1 VFVAPSS
8 AIDWRS
14 VVIRGGFL
22 KVVLFCGGYGTRL
35 RDYSEALPKP
45 MVQIGNRPI
54 LWHVMKYYAHFG
66 HKEFVLCLGYKS
78 DSIKDYFLQYNEAV
92 SNDFVLSQGGRDI
105 HLLSSDI
112 DDWKISFIDTGIKT
126 TIGER
131 LRAVAPYLEG
141 EETFLANY
149 SDGLTDLFLPRY
161 LEEFERSGRTASFL
175 AVQST
180 QSFHVVRIDEGGA
193 VAGIAPISESDLW
206 INGGFFAFKREIFD
220 YLEPGDDLVDRPFSR
235 LISERRLGAY
245 RYRGFW
251 MAMDTFKDKQALDVL
266 YEQGNAPW
274 EVWRRS
280 DLDEQ

>member
-1 VFVAPSS
+1 
-8 AIDWRS
+8 
-14 VVIRGGFL
+14 
-22 KVVLFCGGYGTRL
+22 
-35 RDYSEALPKP
+35 
-45 MVQIGNRPI
+45 
-54 LWHVMKYYAHFG
+54 MKYYAHFG